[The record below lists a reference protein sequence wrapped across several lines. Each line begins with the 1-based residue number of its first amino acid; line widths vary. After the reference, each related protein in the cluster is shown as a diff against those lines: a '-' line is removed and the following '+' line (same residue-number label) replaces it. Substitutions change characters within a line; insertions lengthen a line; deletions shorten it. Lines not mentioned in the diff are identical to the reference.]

1 MTAVAPVVVGVDG
14 SPRSLDAVAEAVR
27 FAARHR
33 RSVRVVHAFIWPLLH
48 VPLGP
53 SPAGPPEGGLQ
64 HDAER
69 ILAEAINRASATDA
83 AVPVSGS
90 IETGAAAPVLIR
102 ESRRASVVA
111 LGDRGLGG
119 FTGLLIGSIAVQ
131 LAAHSACPLLVVRG
145 TVRPDGPVMVGVDGS
160 GDSVQAVGF
169 AWAEAAA
176 RDTDLLAVHAWAAP
190 VSTAPGDILP
200 RVHDIGAVEDEE
212 SRLLSE
218 ALAGWSERY
227 PEVTVRRLVTR
238 GRPARILVEHSGEAQ
253 LVVVGARGRGGLAG
267 LLLGS
272 VSQALLHHSRCPV
285 AVVRSRAQGQGA
297 S

>member
-27 FAARHR
+27 LAARHR
-33 RSVRVVHAFIWPLLH
+33 RPVRVVHAFIWPLLR

-53 SPAGPPEGGLQ
+53 SEAGPPEGGLR

-69 ILAEAINRASATDA
+69 IVAEAVAHASATDA

-90 IETGAAAPVLIR
+90 IVTGAAAAVLIR
-102 ESRRASVVA
+102 ESQRASVVV

-119 FTGLLIGSIAVQ
+119 FTSLLIGSIAVQ

-145 TVRPDGPVMVGVDGS
+145 TVRPHGPVMVGVDGS

-169 AWAEAAA
+169 AYAEAAV
-176 RDTDLLAVHAWAAP
+176 RGTDLLAVHAWGAP
-190 VSTAPGDILP
+190 VSTGPGDMLS
-200 RVHDIGAVEDEE
+200 RGYDVGAVEDEE

-218 ALAGWSERY
+218 SLAGWSEKY
-227 PEVTVRRLVTR
+227 PDVTARRQVIR
-238 GRPARILVEHSGEAQ
+238 GRPARILVEHSGEVQ
-253 LVVVGARGRGGLAG
+253 LVVVGARGRGGFAA

-272 VSQALLHHSRCPV
+272 VSQALLHHSGCPV
-285 AVVRSRAQGQGA
+285 AVVRSRA
-297 S
+297 